1 MNNVILSRE
10 ELFRTGGHCDLTV
23 PEMRTIAAF
32 VMNNER
38 KFENNKYLEIGVF
51 GGGTMKFVKDCALKT
66 HFTGIDLFED
76 YNASDAN
83 THHPGTYKCSDV
95 LEMLGDRVN
104 LIKGDSDNVLPTMN
118 EKFHFIFIDG
128 NHKYDA
134 TLRDFNNAKN
144 LLATGGQISFHN
156 CSSFMDPDFNLY
168 NKVDGGP
175 WRVALELVKSGE
187 ITLIQQADRLGVYRL
202 NA

>member
-10 ELFRTGGHCDLTV
+10 ELFRTGGHCDLTM

-51 GGGTMKFVKDCALKT
+51 GGGTMKFVKNCAT
-66 HFTGIDLFED
+66 RTQFTGIDLFED
-76 YNASDAN
+76 YNATSAN
-83 THHPGTYKCSDV
+83 THCPGTYKCSDV

-104 LIKGDSDNVLPTMN
+104 LIKGDSDNVLPTMT

-134 TLRDFNNAKN
+134 TLRDFNNAKK
-144 LLATGGQISFHN
+144 LLVHGGQISFHN
-156 CSSFMDPDFNLY
+156 CSTFMDPDFDLY
-168 NKVDGGP
+168 NKIDGGP
-175 WRVALELVKSGE
+175 WRVVLELVESGE
-187 ITLIQQADRLGVYRL
+187 ITLIQQVDRLGVYRI